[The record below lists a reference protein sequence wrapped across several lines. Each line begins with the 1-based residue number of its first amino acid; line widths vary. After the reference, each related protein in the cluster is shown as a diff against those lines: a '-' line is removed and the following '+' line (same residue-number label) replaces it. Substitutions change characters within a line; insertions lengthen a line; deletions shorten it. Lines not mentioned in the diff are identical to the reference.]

1 MYGKEANVVGQGE
14 SQLLKPILQ
23 ALPLSMRERVQ
34 SLPPAIL
41 QGLEEIRIRQ
51 ERSLEIITAE
61 RSWFLSCTGQLCLQ
75 PEEGM
80 RPTRED
86 CRKMLNLISNHSLY
100 AMEEELRR
108 GYVTVE
114 GGHRIGL
121 VGRAVLEQGKV
132 KCLREVTGFNVRIAR
147 AVKGV
152 GEGLFPYLL
161 GPAKVENVLIL
172 SPPQCGK
179 TTLIRD
185 LARLAST
192 GKGSIPAR
200 KVGIVD
206 ERSEIAGSVDGVP
219 QHDVGPRTD
228 VLDACPKAEGMMMM
242 IRAMSPD
249 ILVVDE
255 IGRREDSEAVH
266 EAVYA
271 GVHLFATAHGQ
282 SIEEICRRPTLS
294 ELVREGI
301 FSRIILLSRKHGPG
315 TIEAVYNQA
324 LQPLA
329 LKTTKVG

>member
-1 MYGKEANVVGQGE
+1 MLRAGGTR
-14 SQLLKPILQ
+14 LLKPILHT
-23 ALPLSMRERVQ
+23 LPVSIREKIQ
-34 SLPPAIL
+34 SLPQVTL
-41 QGLEEIRIRQ
+41 DGLEEIRVRQ
-51 ERSLEIITAE
+51 NRPLEIITAE
-61 RSWFLSCTGQLCLQ
+61 RFWFLSGTGQLCLR

-80 RPTRED
+80 IPTRED
-86 CRKMLNLISNHSLY
+86 CQKMLNLISHHSLY

-121 VGRAVLEQGKV
+121 VGKAILEQGKV

-152 GEGLFPYLL
+152 GEQLLPYLL
-161 GPAKVENVLIL
+161 PKEHVENVLII

-185 LARLAST
+185 LARLASI
-192 GKGSIPAR
+192 GGERIPSR

-206 ERSEIAGSVDGVP
+206 ERSEIAGCVDGVP
-219 QHDVGPRTD
+219 QQDVGPRTD

-242 IRAMSPD
+242 IRSMSPE

-282 SIEEICRRPTLS
+282 SLDEICRRPILA

-301 FSRIILLSRKHGPG
+301 FTRMVLLSRKRGPG
-315 TIEAVYNQA
+315 TIEAIYNQA
-324 LQPLA
+324 LQPLELQTMKA
-329 LKTTKVG
+329 G